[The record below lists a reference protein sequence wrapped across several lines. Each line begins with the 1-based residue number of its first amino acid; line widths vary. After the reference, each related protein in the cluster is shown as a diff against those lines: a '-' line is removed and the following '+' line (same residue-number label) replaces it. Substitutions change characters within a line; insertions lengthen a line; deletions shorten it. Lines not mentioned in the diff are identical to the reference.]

1 MRHLLALLVLILGTN
16 LAMASGVVSSDDS
29 PIVIY
34 KTDYSF
40 TEAKENLEMAIT
52 DRGMLISGTLHIS
65 DMLQR
70 TAKDTG
76 HAKLYEK
83 AESLEFCSV
92 LMSHQMSSA
101 HPANLSICPLTIGIY
116 VKAGEP
122 KNTYVTYRR
131 PEMLG
136 DADEATAALTE
147 LFEGIIQEALE

>member
-1 MRHLLALLVLILGTN
+1 MRYLLILILSFST
-16 LAMASGVVSSDDS
+16 LSAWAAEAISPTDA
-29 PIVIY
+29 PIVIF

-40 TEAKENLEMAIT
+40 DDTRENLELAIT
-52 DRGMLISGTLHIS
+52 GRGMLISGTLHIS

-92 LMSHQMSSA
+92 LLSHKMSSA

-122 KNTYVTYRR
+122 ENTYVTYRR
-131 PEMLG
+131 PVMLG
-136 DADEATAALTE
+136 EAGEATAALTD
-147 LFEGIIQEALE
+147 LFESVIDEALE